1 MRIRKKMKRHKGSFT
16 VEASI
21 YVPMVIFLV
30 MNVLSSGIYFFQES
44 KNREK
49 NIAIEEL
56 DIVREFY
63 NYQILGEIGEEI
75 WDD

>member
-1 MRIRKKMKRHKGSFT
+1 MRIRKKMKMHKGSFT

-30 MNVLSSGIYFFQES
+30 MNVLSGGIYFFQES